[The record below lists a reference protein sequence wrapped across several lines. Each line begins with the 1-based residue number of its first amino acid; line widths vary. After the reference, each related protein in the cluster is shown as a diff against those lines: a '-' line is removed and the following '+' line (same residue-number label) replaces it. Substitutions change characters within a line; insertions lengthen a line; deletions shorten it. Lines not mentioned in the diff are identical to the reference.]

1 MKRRIGKERARR
13 MRGKEA
19 KGGGESEFVM
29 KELKVRLGSVLS
41 AYSLVAREQSA
52 FCEEIKDR

>member
-1 MKRRIGKERARR
+1 